1 MNTFHHIAFEYLI
14 HPVLESYSFDAFFL
28 QRITMVDTTRMATST
43 THTTTDTRTR
53 ILIIAVSVV
62 LSFQSVFHTCCSFG
76 CDVGLIVWQT
86 IRTRTPMARP
96 LFRSTRQ
103 Y

>member
-28 QRITMVDTTRMATST
+28 QRITMVAT
-43 THTTTDTRTR
+43 THTTTDIRTR

-62 LSFQSVFHTCCSFG
+62 LSFQSVFHT
-76 CDVGLIVWQT
+76 
-86 IRTRTPMARP
+86 
-96 LFRSTRQ
+96 
-103 Y
+103 